1 MVLQRSCHHHP
12 GFRRVL
18 QVEQNAGG
26 MRHRPLSGEAMAA
39 IEAAVGRSWDCP
51 GGVPSAS
58 VLTRDDVKLVGPL
71 F

>member
-1 MVLQRSCHHHP
+1 
-12 GFRRVL
+12 
-18 QVEQNAGG
+18 
-26 MRHRPLSGEAMAA
+26 MRHEPLYGEAMAA

-51 GGVPSAS
+51 GGVRSAS